1 MNTRPRYRQPGAA
14 AARLEIG
21 TPDEVEP
28 VREVDLIRWASQMR
42 ADVAE
47 SVGGVMLRAARAVP
61 LTVLPTILSA
71 SPGRLVGWSV
81 RETTGANP
89 YVLRFRNGDNV
100 GADLCAMVTGS
111 QGTADNKWFG
121 PGGISYTEGL
131 YVEIVTGA
139 GLSSTVEG
147 VVFLGAAD

>member
-1 MNTRPRYRQPGAA
+1 MNTRPLYRQPGPA
-14 AARLEIG
+14 AARLQIDVA
-21 TPDEVEP
+21 DEDEP

-61 LTVLPTILSA
+61 LTVLPTIVSA

-81 RETTGANP
+81 RETVGTNP
-89 YVLRFRNGDNV
+89 YVLRFHNGDNS
-100 GADLCAMVTGS
+100 GADLCAMVTGGA
-111 QGTADNKWFG
+111 GTADSKWFG
-121 PGGISYTEGL
+121 PGGISFTEGL

-139 GLSSTVEG
+139 GLSTAVEG